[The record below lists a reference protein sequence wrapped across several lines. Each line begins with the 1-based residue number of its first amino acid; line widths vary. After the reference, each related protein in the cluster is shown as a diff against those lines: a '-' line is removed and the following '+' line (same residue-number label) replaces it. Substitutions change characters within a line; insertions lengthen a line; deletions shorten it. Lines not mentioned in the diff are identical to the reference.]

1 MPPSPYTQFF
11 LFFFL
16 FFFSFR
22 RYLDL
27 VQSRLSAGGPR
38 ERQRAREG
46 GRAKEGGRE
55 GGRVVAAAVARAS
68 LPGREAAALPLWPW
82 GAKKQVM
89 EAF

>member
-1 MPPSPYTQFF
+1 M
-11 LFFFL
+11 
-16 FFFSFR
+16 
-22 RYLDL
+22 

-55 GGRVVAAAVARAS
+55 GGRVAAVAVARAF
-68 LPGREAAALPLWPW
+68 LPGREAAALPLWPR
-82 GAKKQVM
+82 GAKKQVT